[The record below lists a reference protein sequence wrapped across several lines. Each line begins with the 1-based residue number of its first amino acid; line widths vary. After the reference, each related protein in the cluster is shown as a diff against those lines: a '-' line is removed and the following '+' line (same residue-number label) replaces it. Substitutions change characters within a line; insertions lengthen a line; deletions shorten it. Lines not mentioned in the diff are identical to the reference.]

1 MFKWLITK
9 FQKEYLEVTNDK
21 ADKNKDYKLII
32 QRGSDILFL
41 IDVSE
46 AIGAFI
52 GKEVESIITEVDES
66 KEPIVVKKG

>member
-1 MFKWLITK
+1 LFKWLITK